1 MADYYILLGSN
12 QGDRIDMLNKAIEQ
26 IQKNIGPVKALSS
39 VYETEPWGVENQE
52 NFLNQALITTSGKS
66 APEVWEMVK
75 NIQNDLGKTQEIKWG
90 PRNIDIDILYCDDL
104 ILNSTELTIPHP
116 RLYERNFVLVP
127 LIEIAGDFTDPKHH
141 LSIDEIF
148 DRCKD
153 SKEVYLY
160 E

>member
-12 QGDRIDMLNKAIEQ
+12 QGDRIDMLNKATEQ
-26 IQKNIGPVKALSS
+26 IQKVIGPVKAMSS

-52 NFLNQALITTSGKS
+52 NFLNQALIISCNKN
-66 APEVWEMVK
+66 AAEVWEMVK
-75 NIQNDLGKTQEIKWG
+75 NIQNNLGKTQEIKWG

-104 ILNSTELTIPHP
+104 VLNTTELTIPHP

-127 LIEIAGDFTDPKHH
+127 LIEIAGDFTDPVHH
-141 LSIDEIF
+141 VSIDELF

-153 SKEVYLY
+153 SKEVFLY

>member
-12 QGDRIDMLNKAIEQ
+12 QGDRIDMLNKAAEQ

-39 VYETEPWGVENQE
+39 VYETEPWGVENQA
-52 NFLNQALITTSGKS
+52 NFLNQALITSSNKTPS
-66 APEVWEMVK
+66 EVWEMVK
-75 NIQNDLGKTQEIKWG
+75 TIQHNLGKNQEIKWG

-104 ILNSTELTIPHP
+104 ILNTSELTIPHP

-127 LIEIAGDFTDPKHH
+127 LIEIAGDFTDPVHRV
-141 LSIDEIF
+141 SIDEIF

-153 SKEVYLY
+153 LKEVYLY